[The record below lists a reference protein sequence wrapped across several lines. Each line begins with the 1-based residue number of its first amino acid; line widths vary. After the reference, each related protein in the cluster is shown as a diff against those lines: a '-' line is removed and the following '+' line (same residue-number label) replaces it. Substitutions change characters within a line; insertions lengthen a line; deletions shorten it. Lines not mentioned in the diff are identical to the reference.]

1 MKIGKIVYILAILL
15 LIAGFIQ
22 PVAAAE
28 NETAD
33 AGTSFYNAGIQLLNS
48 NEYQRAIELFN
59 KALASDTT
67 MIRQSDALLYTYQGK
82 SYALIQLE
90 KYNDAI
96 QTIDEGLV
104 FYPKDF
110 FLWNNKGYSFFKLDN
125 YTEALKSYDMAISI
139 DQNYTGALINKG
151 DTLYKMGRYQGAV
164 DSYIRA
170 NEINPGNSYAAA
182 GLEKAQRA
190 LAAGTP
196 PTTAPSQ
203 TIIPTTL
210 PANTQS
216 TLTQTIVPTANP
228 ANTQSP
234 LSPLPVVAALS
245 LMGILS
251 VVLMKKR

>member
-1 MKIGKIVYILAILL
+1 
-15 LIAGFIQ
+15 
-22 PVAAAE
+22 
-28 NETAD
+28 
-33 AGTSFYNAGIQLLNS
+33 
-48 NEYQRAIELFN
+48 
-59 KALASDTT
+59 
-67 MIRQSDALLYTYQGK
+67 
-82 SYALIQLE
+82 
-90 KYNDAI
+90 
-96 QTIDEGLV
+96 
-104 FYPKDF
+104 
-110 FLWNNKGYSFFKLDN
+110 
-125 YTEALKSYDMAISI
+125 MAISI

-216 TLTQTIVPTANP
+216 TLTPTIVPTANP